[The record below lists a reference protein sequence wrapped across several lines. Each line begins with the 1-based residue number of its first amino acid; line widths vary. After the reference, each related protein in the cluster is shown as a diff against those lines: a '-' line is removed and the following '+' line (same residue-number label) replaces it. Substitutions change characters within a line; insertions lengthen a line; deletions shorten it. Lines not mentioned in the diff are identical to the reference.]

1 MAMPYSVVVI
11 WFNPQLECVYLDST
25 PINFNVCSSL
35 YWIFWLYFITSFCH
49 TKRDTNSY
57 AIKPKH
63 QSKKTVTNTMF
74 MRHLGNVNYSKP
86 FLPGMFFAIT
96 GSALWLRYKRGVS
109 FLAAK
114 TEIGQAQGEM
124 DRQSV
129 LRYLPEKRR
138 QRLFNPP
145 HTSSFSGAW
154 E

>member
-1 MAMPYSVVVI
+1 
-11 WFNPQLECVYLDST
+11 
-25 PINFNVCSSL
+25 
-35 YWIFWLYFITSFCH
+35 
-49 TKRDTNSY
+49 
-57 AIKPKH
+57 
-63 QSKKTVTNTMF
+63 MF

-86 FLPGMFFAIT
+86 FLPGAFFAIT

-154 E
+154 ERQTGTIGHILDAMVLKLGSRQLTHELHDTLMSEATAIVNAHPVSHSCRYQ